1 MTRETVREAIFNRRM
16 LICIGTGFA
25 SGMPLYV
32 LIQLVPAWLRSENV
46 SLATIGLFSLIGF
59 PYTWKFLWAPLME
72 RYRLPLLGRRRGW
85 MLVMQVLL
93 MISIAAVGMFDPE
106 FNIWTIAVLCFAV
119 AFFSASQDIVL
130 DAFRREI
137 LPDRE
142 LGLGNSFHAN
152 AYRVSGL
159 IPGSLS
165 LILSDHLPWDQVFQI
180 TAAFMLVGILMTL
193 LVNEPRHPGERPKT
207 LGEAIVLPFVEFF
220 NRNGVNHALLVLAFM
235 FLYKLGDNMAT
246 ALATP
251 YYLDMGY
258 TNTDIGIVAKNA
270 GLWPAV
276 IGGFLGGML
285 MVRIGINKCLWIFGV
300 IQIISIFGF
309 MILSEANGDRVGTP
323 GFEPS
328 LWLLA
333 IVIAFEYLGVGLGTA
348 AFLAFIARTTSKLH
362 TATQLALFT
371 ALTSLP
377 RTFANASTG
386 YLVEGM
392 GWTNFY
398 LLCAAL
404 AVPGMLLLFV
414 VAPWHKNPEL
424 ETGTDASE
432 HPETGGVEAK
442 AESKPQSR

>member
-1 MTRETVREAIFNRRM
+1 MTRETVREAVFNRRM

-32 LIQLVPAWLRSENV
+32 LIQLVPAWLRSEDV

-59 PYTWKFLWAPLME
+59 PYTWKFLWSPLME
-72 RYRLPLLGRRRGW
+72 RYAFPLLGRRRGW
-85 MLVMQVLL
+85 MLIMQILL
-93 MISIAAVGMFDPE
+93 MLSIAALGILDPRVS
-106 FNIWTIAVLCFAV
+106 IWTIAALCFAV

-137 LPDRE
+137 LPNRE

-152 AYRVSGL
+152 AYRISGL

-165 LILSDHLPWDQVFQI
+165 LILADHLPWNLVFVT
-180 TAAFMLVGILMTL
+180 TAAFMLVAIAMTL
-193 LVNEPRHPGERPKT
+193 LVNEPKHPAERPKS
-207 LGEAIVLPFVEFF
+207 LGDAIVLPFVEFF
-220 NRNGVNHALLVLAFM
+220 NRNGTNQALLVLAFM

-258 TNTDIGIVAKNA
+258 TTTDIGIVAKNA

-276 IGGFLGGML
+276 FGGFLGGML

-300 IQIISIFGF
+300 IQIASIFGF
-309 MILSEANGDRVGTP
+309 MILSEANGDLVGTP

-333 IVIAFEYLGVGLGTA
+333 VVIAFEYLGVGLGTA

-386 YLVEGM
+386 YLVEAM
-392 GWTNFY
+392 GWTNFF
-398 LLCAAL
+398 LLCAVL
-404 AVPGMLLLFV
+404 AIPGMSLLFA
-414 VAPWHKNPEL
+414 VAPWRGSGEQD
-424 ETGTDASE
+424 ERQADDDREASE
-432 HPETGGVEAK
+432 SGPA
-442 AESKPQSR
+442 S

>member
-1 MTRETVREAIFNRRM
+1 MTRESIRQAVFNRRM

-32 LIQLVPAWLRSENV
+32 LIQLVPAWLRSQEV
-46 SLATIGLFSLIGF
+46 SLATIGLFSLIGI
-59 PYTWKFLWAPLME
+59 PYTWKFLWSPLME
-72 RYRLPLLGRRRGW
+72 RYAFPMLGRRRGW
-85 MLVMQVLL
+85 MFVMQLLL
-93 MISIAAVGMFDPE
+93 MVSIGALGVLDPTVSIWSVAA
-106 FNIWTIAVLCFAV
+106 LCFAV

-137 LPDRE
+137 LPNRE

-152 AYRVSGL
+152 AYRISGL
-159 IPGSLS
+159 IPGALS
-165 LILSDHLPWDQVFQI
+165 LILADHLPWNQVFL
-180 TAAFMLVGILMTL
+180 TTSVFMLVGVLMTL
-193 LVNEPRHPGERPKT
+193 LVREPDHPASRPT
-207 LGEAIVLPFVEFF
+207 SLRNAVVLPFVEFF
-220 NRNGVNHALLVLAFM
+220 TRHGTRYALLVLAFM

-276 IGGFLGGML
+276 IGGFLGGLL
-285 MVRIGINKCLWIFGV
+285 MVRIGINKALWVFGV
-300 IQIISIFGF
+300 IQILSIFGF
-309 MILSEANGDRVGTP
+309 IILSEANGGRVGTP

-333 IVIAFEYLGVGLGTA
+333 AVIMFEYLGVGLGTA

-386 YLVEGM
+386 YLVEWV

-404 AVPGMLLLFV
+404 AVPGMLLLFW
-414 VAPWHKNPEL
+414 VAPWGAAGDE
-424 ETGTDASE
+424 A
-432 HPETGGVEAK
+432 VEGDEVVK
-442 AESKPQSR
+442 E

>member
-1 MTRETVREAIFNRRM
+1 MAHETVREAVFNRRM
-16 LICIGTGFA
+16 LICIGIGFS
-25 SGMPLYV
+25 SGMPLFV
-32 LIQLVPAWLRSENV
+32 LIQLVPAWLRSEGV
-46 SLATIGLFSLIGF
+46 DLATIGIFALLGL

-72 RYRLPLLGRRRGW
+72 RYAFPLLGRRRGW

-93 MISIAAVGMFDPE
+93 IFFIGALGMFNPQ
-106 FNIWTIAVLCFAV
+106 FNIWTIAALCFGV

-137 LPDRE
+137 LPDHE
-142 LGLGNSFHAN
+142 LGLGSSFYVN
-152 AYRVSGL
+152 AYRISGL

-165 LILSDHLPWDQVFQI
+165 LILSDHLPWNQVFWV
-180 TAAFMLVGILMTL
+180 TAAFMLIAIFVTL
-193 LVNEPRHPGERPKT
+193 VVSEPQHLAARPKS
-207 LGEAIVLPFVEFF
+207 LREAIVLPFVEFF
-220 NRNGVNHALLVLAFM
+220 SRNGVKHALLVLAFM

-258 TNTDIGIVAKNA
+258 TKTDIGIVAKNA

-276 IGGFLGGML
+276 IGGFFGGL
-285 MVRIGINKCLWIFGV
+285 LIVRIGINKCLWIFGV
-300 IQIISIFGF
+300 VQLVSIFGF
-309 MILSEANGDRVGTP
+309 MILSEANGDLVGTP
-323 GFEPS
+323 GFKPS

-348 AFLAFIARTTSKLH
+348 VFIAFIARTTSKLH

-386 YLVEGM
+386 YLIESM
-392 GWTNFY
+392 GWTNFF

-404 AVPGMLLLFV
+404 AIPGMLLLFA
-414 VAPWHKNPEL
+414 VAPWN
-424 ETGTDASE
+424 GDAAE
-432 HPETGGVEAK
+432 EA
-442 AESKPQSR
+442 

>member
-1 MTRETVREAIFNRRM
+1 MTRETVKQAIFNRRM

-32 LIQLVPAWLRSENV
+32 LIQLVPAWLRSEDV
-46 SLATIGLFSLIGF
+46 SLATIGLFALIGF
-59 PYTWKFLWAPLME
+59 PYTWKFVWSPLME
-72 RYRLPLLGRRRGW
+72 RYAFPLLGRRRGW
-85 MLVMQVLL
+85 MLVMQILL
-93 MISIAAVGMFDPE
+93 MISIGFLGMFDPKV
-106 FNIWTIAVLCFAV
+106 NIWTIAVLCFAV

-137 LPDRE
+137 LPNRE

-152 AYRVSGL
+152 AYRISGL
-159 IPGSLS
+159 IPGALS
-165 LILSDHLPWDQVFQI
+165 LILADHLPWKQVFLI
-180 TAAFMLVGILMTL
+180 TAAFMLVAILMTL
-193 LVNEPRHPGERPKT
+193 LVNEPKHPGARPKS
-207 LGEAIVLPFVEFF
+207 LGDAIVLPFVEFF
-220 NRNGVNHALLVLAFM
+220 KRNGTNHALLVLAFM
-235 FLYKLGDNMAT
+235 ILYKLGDNMAT

-258 TNTDIGIVAKNA
+258 TTTEIGLVAKNA

-276 IGGFLGGML
+276 IGGFLGGL
-285 MVRIGINKCLWIFGV
+285 LIVRIGINKCLWIFGV
-300 IQIISIFGF
+300 IQFASIFGF
-309 MILSEANGDRVGTP
+309 MILSEANGDLVGTP

-333 IVIAFEYLGVGLGTA
+333 VVIVFEYLGVGLGTA
-348 AFLAFIARTTSKLH
+348 VFLAFIARTTSKLH

-386 YLVEGM
+386 YLVEAM
-392 GWTNFY
+392 GWTHFY

-404 AVPGMLLLFV
+404 AIPGMLLLFV
-414 VAPWHKNPEL
+414 VAPWSGNGEQDEEDEL
-424 ETGTDASE
+424 EAGGEDAE
-432 HPETGGVEAK
+432 GAD
-442 AESKPQSR
+442 SKLGRTQ

>member
-1 MTRETVREAIFNRRM
+1 MTRETVREAVFNRRM

-32 LIQLVPAWLRSENV
+32 LIQLVPAWLRSQEV
-46 SLATIGLFSLIGF
+46 TLATIGLFSLLGL
-59 PYTWKFLWAPLME
+59 PYTWKFLWSPLME
-72 RYRLPLLGRRRGW
+72 RYALPVLGRRRGW
-85 MLVMQVLL
+85 MLAMQILL
-93 MISIAAVGMFDPE
+93 MVSIAALGIFDPKVA
-106 FNIWTIAVLCFAV
+106 IGSVAVLCFAV

-137 LPDRE
+137 LPNRE

-152 AYRVSGL
+152 AYRISGL

-165 LILSDHLPWDQVFQI
+165 LILSDHLPWNLVFLT
-180 TAAFMLVGILMTL
+180 TAAFMLVAIAVTL
-193 LVNEPRHPGERPKT
+193 LVNEPEHPAERPKS
-207 LGEAIVLPFVEFF
+207 LRDAIVLPFVEFF
-220 NRNGVNHALLVLAFM
+220 TRHGTRYALLVLAFM

-258 TNTDIGIVAKNA
+258 SNTDIGIVAKNA

-300 IQIISIFGF
+300 IQLVSIFGF
-309 MILSEANGDRVGTP
+309 IILSEANGDRVGTP

-333 IVIAFEYLGVGLGTA
+333 AVIVFEYLGVGLGTA
-348 AFLAFIARTTSKLH
+348 AFLAYIARTTSKLH

-386 YLVEGM
+386 YLVESM

-398 LLCAAL
+398 LLCAVL

-414 VAPWHKNPEL
+414 VAPWGGSGDPAVEGD
-424 ETGTDASE
+424 ETA
-432 HPETGGVEAK
+432 
-442 AESKPQSR
+442 RN

>member
-1 MTRETVREAIFNRRM
+1 MAKETVREAVFNRRM

-32 LIQLVPAWLRSENV
+32 LIQLVPAWLRSQDV
-46 SLATIGLFSLIGF
+46 SLATIGLFSLLGI
-59 PYTWKFLWAPLME
+59 PYTWKFLWSPLME
-72 RYRLPLLGRRRGW
+72 RYAFPLLGRRRGW
-85 MLVMQVLL
+85 MLAMQVLL
-93 MISIAAVGMFDPE
+93 MISIGALGLFDPKIA
-106 FNIWTIAVLCFAV
+106 IWSVAVLCFSV

-137 LPDRE
+137 LPNRE

-152 AYRVSGL
+152 AYRISGL

-165 LILSDHLPWDQVFQI
+165 LILADHLPWNLVFLT
-180 TAAFMLVGILMTL
+180 TAAFMLVAIIMTL
-193 LVNEPRHPGERPKT
+193 LVNEPRHPAERPKS
-207 LGEAIVLPFVEFF
+207 LRDAIVLPFVEFF
-220 NRNGVNHALLVLAFM
+220 TRHGTRYALLVLAFM

-258 TNTDIGIVAKNA
+258 SNTDIGIVAKNA

-300 IQIISIFGF
+300 IQLVSILGF
-309 MILSEANGDRVGTP
+309 IILSEANGDRVGTP

-333 IVIAFEYLGVGLGTA
+333 AVIVFEYLGVGLGTA
-348 AFLAFIARTTSKLH
+348 AFLAYIARTTSKLH

-386 YLVEGM
+386 YLVEAV

-398 LLCAAL
+398 LLCTAL
-404 AVPGMLLLFV
+404 AIPGMLLLFV
-414 VAPWHKNPEL
+414 VAPWGGSGDPAVE
-424 ETGTDASE
+424 GGDAVVGSGD
-432 HPETGGVEAK
+432 TAR
-442 AESKPQSR
+442 S

>member
-1 MTRETVREAIFNRRM
+1 MTRETVREAVFNRRM

-32 LIQLVPAWLRSENV
+32 LIQLVPAWLRSEEV

-59 PYTWKFLWAPLME
+59 PYTWKFLWSPLME
-72 RYRLPLLGRRRGW
+72 RYAFPLLGRRRGW
-85 MLVMQVLL
+85 MLVMQILL
-93 MISIAAVGMFDPE
+93 MVSIAALGMFDPQGS
-106 FNIWTIAVLCFAV
+106 IWTIAALCFAV

-137 LPDRE
+137 LPNRE

-152 AYRVSGL
+152 AYRISGL

-165 LILSDHLPWDQVFQI
+165 LILADHLPWSLVFLT
-180 TAAFMLVGILMTL
+180 TAAFMFVAIIMTL
-193 LVNEPRHPGERPKT
+193 LVNEPKHPAERPKS
-207 LGEAIVLPFVEFF
+207 LGDAIVLPFVEFF
-220 NRNGVNHALLVLAFM
+220 NRNGTNQALLVLAFM

-258 TNTDIGIVAKNA
+258 TTTDIGIVAKNA

-276 IGGFLGGML
+276 FGGFLGGML

-300 IQIISIFGF
+300 IQIASIFGF
-309 MILSEANGDRVGTP
+309 MILSEANGDLVGTP

-333 IVIAFEYLGVGLGTA
+333 VVIAFEYLGVGLGTA

-386 YLVEGM
+386 YLVEAM
-392 GWTNFY
+392 GWTNFF
-398 LLCAAL
+398 LLCAVL
-404 AVPGMLLLFV
+404 AIPGMSLLFF
-414 VAPWHKNPEL
+414 VAPWRGSGEQAEGQDEGQAENER
-424 ETGTDASE
+424 EASE
-432 HPETGGVEAK
+432 SGPT
-442 AESKPQSR
+442 S